1 MEKLLFKIL
10 KREVIHINEI
20 ESIEMVLVMSEFNDY
35 YKKEISIFELIDCKN
50 LNEIYDLYK

>member
-10 KREVIHINEI
+10 KREVSHINEI

>member
-10 KREVIHINEI
+10 KREVNHINEI

>member
-1 MEKLLFKIL
+1 MEKLLYKIL
-10 KREVIHINEI
+10 KREVSHINEI

>member
-10 KREVIHINEI
+10 KREVNHINEI
-20 ESIEMVLVMSEFNDY
+20 ESVEMVLVMSEFNDY